1 MFAFPYSRLG
11 CVMSGGAGWCKLQ
24 LTRHKSPPADQRVVQ
39 LWWSSSCKAV
49 AAPSWDRATSRGRH
63 FLRRHSRPPPLVAS
77 SFSPHA
83 FLFWQ
88 ENRVEGQNLL
98 LPGKTVDDK
107 IGSRTGSSICA
118 LHGTASCGLPWDYQQ
133 ITRAQISWLRQNRF
147 CQKTKS
153 VFLTALIEVEKGPV
167 PISQRKFPTNSL
179 LTAFNCC
186 RYQNDLPKKIKGRGK
201 EGHVTHEEL
210 VQTIKWKL
218 AVSSVNHICV
228 PRNCIIS

>member
-83 FLFWQ
+83 FLFYSFSGKKTELRIKTCCCLGKRLMTKLVREQDLHLCIAWYS
-88 ENRVEGQNLL
+88 LL
-98 LPGKTVDDK
+98 RSTL
-107 IGSRTGSSICA
+107 
-118 LHGTASCGLPWDYQQ
+118 GLPADHPSADIMASAKQ
-133 ITRAQISWLRQNRF
+133 ILSEN
-147 CQKTKS
+147 
-153 VFLTALIEVEKGPV
+153 
-167 PISQRKFPTNSL
+167 
-179 LTAFNCC
+179 
-186 RYQNDLPKKIKGRGK
+186 
-201 EGHVTHEEL
+201 
-210 VQTIKWKL
+210 
-218 AVSSVNHICV
+218 
-228 PRNCIIS
+228 

>member
-1 MFAFPYSRLG
+1 MNYH
-11 CVMSGGAGWCKLQ
+11 VI
-24 LTRHKSPPADQRVVQ
+24 
-39 LWWSSSCKAV
+39 AV
-49 AAPSWDRATSRGRH
+49 ARIFLAALTWVQAKNGCWWGNLFYSFRARKQSWGSE
-63 FLRRHSRPPPLVAS
+63 LVAWENGW
-77 SFSPHA
+77 
-83 FLFWQ
+83 WQ
-88 ENRVEGQNLL
+88 NCFENR
-98 LPGKTVDDK
+98 
-107 IGSRTGSSICA
+107 ISICA
-118 LHGTASCGLPWDYQQ
+118 LHGSASCGLPWDYQQ

-218 AVSSVNHICV
+218 AVSSVNHVCV

>member
-107 IGSRTGSSICA
+107 IGSRTGSPFVHCMVQPPAVYLGITSRSPERRY
-118 LHGTASCGLPWDYQQ
+118 HGFG
-133 ITRAQISWLRQNRF
+133 
-147 CQKTKS
+147 KTDS
-153 VFLTALIEVEKGPV
+153 V
-167 PISQRKFPTNSL
+167 RKLNPCFS
-179 LTAFNCC
+179 
-186 RYQNDLPKKIKGRGK
+186 
-201 EGHVTHEEL
+201 
-210 VQTIKWKL
+210 
-218 AVSSVNHICV
+218 
-228 PRNCIIS
+228 PR